1 MSITSTDICQA
12 ADALKG
18 FVGFNRKTGRYIV
31 RFSEDS
37 FGMDVADD
45 SITPTSEFVWSSV
58 RDDVMRLGR
67 EGDGVGPDF
76 VCGIAIPC
84 DAVGSG
90 DHCVYFAFAH
100 DLSRHRVA
108 DQGRVDTSL

>member
-37 FGMDVADD
+37 
-45 SITPTSEFVWSSV
+45 
-58 RDDVMRLGR
+58 
-67 EGDGVGPDF
+67 
-76 VCGIAIPC
+76 
-84 DAVGSG
+84 
-90 DHCVYFAFAH
+90 
-100 DLSRHRVA
+100 
-108 DQGRVDTSL
+108 